1 MSKHKTV
8 MMKMIEWVDTNP
20 QPFTREVIKAKA
32 TELLEIEKKQ
42 HGKTWDDAIQEMNSC
57 GVEIRAWERFDD
69 YFNETYES
77 NYNI

>member
-20 QPFTREVIKAKA
+20 QPSIYNLKKIA
-32 TELLEIEKKQ
+32 TELLEMEKKQ